1 MAPGTLMT
9 DPISAISLGLA
20 LTFGTAG
27 LPHILLR
34 FFTVADAKEAR
45 KSVLYANG
53 FIGFSATTLGILAIV
68 LSIAFEM
75 QDAAFMVGLAFASA
89 NFPILLLSIFWK
101 GLTTRGA
108 VAGSLIGLTIS
119 LVAVLLWPTIWVDR
133 LGNEK
138 AIFLY
143 IYLSLFSIPAAF
155 LSCFLF
161 SVTDK
166 SIPAAAERATAE
178 LQSSC
183 RRLGSM
189 RKERC
194 FRQHTC
200 LN

>member
-34 FFTVADAKEAR
+34 FFTVADAKEAS
-45 KSVLYANG
+45 KSVLYAS
-53 FIGFSATTLGILAIV
+53 GFSATTLGILAIV

-89 NFPILLLSIFWK
+89 NFPILLLLIFWK

-119 LVAVLLWPTIWVDR
+119 LVAVLLWPTISVDR

-161 SVTDK
+161 SATDK
-166 SIPAAAERATAE
+166 SIPAAAERTTAE